1 MVSHDVSQNHPKP
14 LYLCGNYRDSLW
26 TKKFS
31 KNLFCGQYAKSID
44 SFSGGLFR
52 PHRFTLAGRHTRI
65 PCMARKSRS
74 TFAIELRKAAENGL
88 FTTLLLGNF
97 SRNLVV
103 KFAVTLALT
112 AAPCRGPGE
121 VKAMTSLLRI
131 SDAQDRLAASRST
144 VYRLIRD
151 RKLECVYLGTS
162 PRITDESI
170 ERFIDEL
177 RHPKHLIRPEGGTK

>member
-1 MVSHDVSQNHPKP
+1 MVSHDVSQNHLKP
-14 LYLCGNYRDSLW
+14 LYLCGRNRKFLW
-26 TKKFS
+26 TKKFFE
-31 KNLFCGQYAKSID
+31 NHLCGQYATSID

-52 PHRFTLAGRHTRI
+52 PHRFALDAREAHI
-65 PCMARKSRS
+65 PSIVRKARS
-74 TFAIELRKAAENGL
+74 TLTNMFRKAAENGL
-88 FTTLLLGNF
+88 FTTSLLANF
-97 SRNLVV
+97 SRNLAV

-131 SDAQDRLAASRST
+131 SDAQTRLAASRST

>member
-1 MVSHDVSQNHPKP
+1 MVSHDVSQNRSKP
-14 LYLCGNYRDSLW
+14 LYLCGNNRDSLW
-26 TKKFS
+26 TKKFFE
-31 KNLFCGQYAKSID
+31 KLFCGQYATSID

-52 PHRFTLAGRHTRI
+52 PHRFTLAGRLARI
-65 PCMARKSRS
+65 PLMARKSPS
-74 TFAIELRKAAENGL
+74 TLSIVLQEQAENGL
-88 FTTLLLGNF
+88 FTTTLLGNS
-97 SRNLVV
+97 SRNLAV

-112 AAPCRGPGE
+112 AAPCRGLGE

-131 SDAQDRLAASRST
+131 SDVQTRLAASRST

-177 RHPKHLIRPEGGTK
+177 RHPKQLIRPEGGTK